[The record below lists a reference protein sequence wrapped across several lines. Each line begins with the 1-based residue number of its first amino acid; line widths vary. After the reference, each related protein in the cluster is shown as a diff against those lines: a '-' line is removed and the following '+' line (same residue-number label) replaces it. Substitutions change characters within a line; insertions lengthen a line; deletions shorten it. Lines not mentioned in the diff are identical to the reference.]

1 MKTLITGAD
10 GFIGLE
16 LLNEISL
23 AGISSKAIIR
33 EESHRTK
40 LESFTKDILLGEIA
54 NFLDSKAIFSGI
66 DGVVH
71 LAGRAHKMN
80 DQSGNPL
87 VEYRNVN
94 RDLTL
99 NLAQASLKAG
109 VKKFVFISSVKVVGD
124 GRQKRGSRQWILG
137 SIQQDKKKERLKTG
151 NRRNKEMPKVFTE
164 NEECKPDDP
173 YGISKW
179 EAEQELTRLFSTQS
193 DAQCIILR
201 LPMVYGPGNKGNM
214 LTFLKAASKGI
225 PLPIKA
231 ARAKRSM
238 IYVKNVCDAILKI
251 LQNEAS
257 CRPSVQTYFIND
269 GQDITSGELYSIIS
283 QAYNGQKG
291 VFLMPEGLFRLGGI
305 TGSWLEKIFDK
316 KLLLNKELVS
326 RLFDEYRFSSE
337 SFCRDYDWKPPH
349 TLEQGIK
356 DTVSWHKSLSYY

>member
-1 MKTLITGAD
+1 MKTLITGAN

-33 EESHRTK
+33 EESHRAK
-40 LESFTKDILLGEIA
+40 LESFTKDIFLGEIA
-54 NFLDSKAIFSGI
+54 NLLDSKAIFSGI
-66 DGVVH
+66 YGVVH

-80 DQSGNPL
+80 DQSENPL
-87 VEYRNVN
+87 AEYRKVN
-94 RDLTL
+94 RDMTL
-99 NLAQASLKAG
+99 NLAQASLEAG

-124 GRQKRGSRQWILG
+124 GWQKNESRQNEVI
-137 SIQQDKKKERLKTG
+137 SKII
-151 NRRNKEMPKVFTE
+151 TE
-164 NEECKPDDP
+164 SDECRPDDP

-179 EAEQELTRLFSTQS
+179 EAEQELTRLFSGQS

-238 IYVKNVCDAILKI
+238 IYVKNVCNAILKI
-251 LQNEAS
+251 LQDKRS
-257 CRPSVQTYFIND
+257 CRPTVQTYFIND

-283 QAYNGQKG
+283 QAYNGNKG
-291 VFLMPEGLFRLGGI
+291 VFFMPEGLFRLGGI

-356 DTVSWHKSLSYY
+356 DTVGWHKSLSYY